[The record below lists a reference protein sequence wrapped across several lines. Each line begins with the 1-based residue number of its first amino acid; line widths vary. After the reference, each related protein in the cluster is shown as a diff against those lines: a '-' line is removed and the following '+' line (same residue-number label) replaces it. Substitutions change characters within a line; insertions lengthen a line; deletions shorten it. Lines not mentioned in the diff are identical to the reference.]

1 MIKFPLVSL
10 RKRPG
15 YQFAA
20 TWIGYGKRHRHDCQY
35 VDGKTAYGCVQ
46 HRVSAHLIFINSP
59 NHLKKYLIII
69 LLHRPCG
76 VVRPIIPPF
85 RGGDLGSKQL
95 VERLVTKVPAGAFF
109 ISS

>member
-69 LLHRPCG
+69 LQKLAYFMHFLEAD
-76 VVRPIIPPF
+76 PIFMTIHSP
-85 RGGDLGSKQL
+85 
-95 VERLVTKVPAGAFF
+95 
-109 ISS
+109 